1 MKDVASRGSMTVKE
15 VAMVLGVAPE
25 TVRANAKYMFP
36 DIFNVGKTT
45 YLNETQVT
53 AVKKRIEGHHNLK
66 STLEVL
72 PKTAL
77 EKRLIVRQAINLLNE
92 EIEELQAQLDRAKPK
107 IEFFD
112 QVTDSTDAVDM
123 ATAAKVLHLGVGRN
137 TLFNFLRDNN
147 VLQQNNQ
154 PYQSFIDR
162 GYFRTIEQKY
172 TKNDGSTSINIKT
185 VVYQKGLDF
194 IRRLWKERYI
204 A

>member
-1 MKDVASRGSMTVKE
+1 MKDLTKEKTMTVRE
-15 VAMVLGVAPE
+15 VSRALGVSDR
-25 TVRANAKYMFP
+25 TVRRHAADLGLTSN
-36 DIFNVGKTT
+36 GRGTL
-45 YLNETQVT
+45 LNENAVT
-53 AVKKRIEGHHNLK
+53 AIKLRIERSGRNDLDN
-66 STLEVL
+66 VVQL

-92 EIEELQAQLDRAKPK
+92 EIEELQAQLDSAKPK

-185 VVYQKGLDF
+185 VVYQKGLVF